1 MKIGEKIRLARTQ
14 KGYSQEL
21 MSEKLDMSSKNYSN
35 LESEKS
41 KFSFQQ
47 VEEVAKVLDINM
59 LELLTTGDN
68 EVAYIRDDEKGK
80 GYLISKTL
88 PMTYEAL
95 KQDCSYLSE
104 KISLLDTLLATQ
116 KELIYRLEVENS
128 ELKSKKQ

>member
-1 MKIGEKIRLARTQ
+1 MKIGEKIRLIRT
-14 KGYSQEL
+14 KANLSQEAIA
-21 MSEKLDMSSKNYSN
+21 EKLNMSAKNYSN

-47 VEEVAKVLDINM
+47 VVEVAKVLDINI

-68 EVAYIRDDEKGK
+68 EVAYIRDEQKGK

-95 KQDCSYLSE
+95 KQDCEYLTE
-104 KISLLDTLLATQ
+104 KITLLDTLLATQ

-128 ELKSKKQ
+128 ELKKKK